1 MDKRT
6 FVSIVDDLEAK
17 TAAFEVLLL
26 SLLKTIDINDIKA
39 AYTAEKERALTA
51 LLHNE
56 TVSDTLHTAFETAL
70 SHYEDELGL

>member
-6 FVSIVDDLEAK
+6 FASIVDNLEAK

-26 SLLKTIDINDIKA
+26 SLLKTIDLTSSPT
-39 AYTAEKERALTA
+39 YTAEKERALTA
-51 LLHNE
+51 LLHSE
-56 TVSDTLHTAFETAL
+56 TVSDTLHTAFERAL